1 MGCVTFPTFVAG
13 PISILISL
21 STHVITM
28 AGVSDDVLG
37 KFQLDKSENFDAFMA
52 AVGVGW
58 ATRTIGNKTTPVVTV
73 TKDDSDMMT
82 FKQESL
88 VSTSAISFKVGEQ
101 FDEKTADG
109 RQVKSTMTLEAPNVL
124 KHEMLGTNGG
134 KDSVCVRKFLKDHM
148 ECICTWTTSSLQGP
162 TRDSTSNTSA

>member
-1 MGCVTFPTFVAG
+1 M
-13 PISILISL
+13 LIAYYFS
-21 STHVITM
+21 SR
-28 AGVSDDVLG
+28 
-37 KFQLDKSENFDAFMA
+37 
-52 AVGVGW
+52 
-58 ATRTIGNKTTPVVTV
+58 RTIGNKTTPVVTV

-124 KHEMLGTNGG
+124 K
-134 KDSVCVRKFLKDHM
+134 
-148 ECICTWTTSSLQGP
+148 
-162 TRDSTSNTSA
+162 